1 MRNNEKA
8 INPFGNLMQ
17 SDQKTSHFSFS
28 FFSFQN
34 SKNTEIA
41 EKLTQKKTKDKNA
54 LNTYIYDAKE
64 CYSDQTA

>member
-1 MRNNEKA
+1 
-8 INPFGNLMQ
+8 MQ